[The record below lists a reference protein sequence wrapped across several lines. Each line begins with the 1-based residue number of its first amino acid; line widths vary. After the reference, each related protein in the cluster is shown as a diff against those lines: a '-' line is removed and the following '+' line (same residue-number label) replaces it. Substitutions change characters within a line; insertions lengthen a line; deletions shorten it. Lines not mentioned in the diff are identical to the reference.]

1 MITVERDGNGC
12 DVATIRAPLVFKYA
26 SVGMEGSGK
35 CYRRT
40 RLKV

>member
-1 MITVERDGNGC
+1 MITVENGVYGF
-12 DVATIRAPLVFKYA
+12 DFATIRAPLAFKYA